1 MKNSSNIDQITLLNI
16 QEFASFCYL
25 ITTAIAIYL
34 THYRKQTVQN
44 NSTMITPEEAR
55 RLNIFNHFAILILT
69 STFLYVNF
77 ITLQSARENQEDTTL
92 LSLQSFASILT
103 TIGAIIVLY
112 VVIQDPID
120 NPSSN
125 ENPEI

>member
-1 MKNSSNIDQITLLNI
+1 MKNSSYIDTIKLLNI
-16 QEFASFCYL
+16 QEFASVCYL
-25 ITTAIAIYL
+25 ITTGVAIYL
-34 THYRKQTVQN
+34 THYRKQIIRHQKTSLTV
-44 NSTMITPEEAR
+44 EEAKK
-55 RLNIFNHFAILILT
+55 LNILNHIFILILT
-69 STFLYVNF
+69 GTFLYVNR
-77 ITLQSARENQEDTTL
+77 INLQSAKENNKDTTL
-92 LSLQSFASILT
+92 LSLQNFASILT

>member
-25 ITTAIAIYL
+25 ITTAVAIYL

-44 NSTMITPEEAR
+44 KSTMITPEEAR
-55 RLNIFNHFAILILT
+55 RLNIFNHFAILILA

-112 VVIQDPID
+112 VVIQDS
-120 NPSSN
+120 NNNASSN

>member
-25 ITTAIAIYL
+25 ITTAVAIYL
-34 THYRKQTVQN
+34 THYRKQTVKN

-92 LSLQSFASILT
+92 LSLQNFASVLT

>member
-25 ITTAIAIYL
+25 ITTAVAIYL
-34 THYRKQTVQN
+34 THYRKQTVQSK
-44 NSTMITPEEAR
+44 STMITPEEAR

-69 STFLYVNF
+69 SIFLYVNF

>member
-34 THYRKQTVQN
+34 THYRKQTVKN
-44 NSTMITPEEAR
+44 NSTRITPEEAR

-69 STFLYVNF
+69 SIFLYVNF

>member
-16 QEFASFCYL
+16 QEVASFCYL
-25 ITTAIAIYL
+25 ITTAVAIYL

-44 NSTMITPEEAR
+44 RSTMITPEEAR

-69 STFLYVNF
+69 SIFLYVNF
-77 ITLQSARENQEDTTL
+77 ITLQNARENQEDTTL

>member
-34 THYRKQTVQN
+34 THYRKQTVKN

-69 STFLYVNF
+69 SIFLYVNF

-125 ENPEI
+125 ENPGI

>member
-1 MKNSSNIDQITLLNI
+1 
-16 QEFASFCYL
+16 
-25 ITTAIAIYL
+25 
-34 THYRKQTVQN
+34 
-44 NSTMITPEEAR
+44 MITPEEAR

-69 STFLYVNF
+69 SIFLYVNF

-112 VVIQDPID
+112 VVIQDS
-120 NPSSN
+120 NNNASSN

>member
-34 THYRKQTVQN
+34 TYYRKQTVQN

-112 VVIQDPID
+112 VVIQDS
-120 NPSSN
+120 NNNASSN
-125 ENPEI
+125 ENLEI

>member
-1 MKNSSNIDQITLLNI
+1 MKNSSNIDTIKLLNV

-34 THYRKQTVQN
+34 THYRKQVIRNENT
-44 NSTMITPEEAR
+44 ILTPNEAR
-55 RLNIFNHFAILILT
+55 KLNIFNHILILILT
-69 STFLYVNF
+69 GTFLYVNQ
-77 ITLQSARENQEDTTL
+77 ITLQNAEENNEDTTL
-92 LSLQSFASILT
+92 LSLQNFASILT